1 MAAPKDNGGFLQVPT
16 PGGLAPLQKQTLNPV
31 PTGSATGKKKN
42 PQKSLKIKNGSK
54 KFSEAFQKFIYFL
67 A

>member
-31 PTGSATGKKKN
+31 PTGSATGKKKC
-42 PQKSLKIKNGSK
+42 PKTSGILIWQYKRSYSPSLDPCK
-54 KFSEAFQKFIYFL
+54 EAL
-67 A
+67 

>member
-42 PQKSLKIKNGSK
+42 AQKILKIKNAPK
-54 KFSEAFQKFIYFL
+54 IPDIY
-67 A
+67 

>member
-31 PTGSATGKKKN
+31 PTGSATGKTR
-42 PQKSLKIKNGSK
+42 LKIS
-54 KFSEAFQKFIYFL
+54 IYTREPIFTK
-67 A
+67 

>member
-31 PTGSATGKKKN
+31 PTGSATGKKKIPKN
-42 PQKSLKIKNGSK
+42 P
-54 KFSEAFQKFIYFL
+54 
-67 A
+67 

>member
-31 PTGSATGKKKN
+31 PTGSATGKN
-42 PQKSLKIKNGSK
+42 M
-54 KFSEAFQKFIYFL
+54 
-67 A
+67 

>member
-31 PTGSATGKKKN
+31 PTGSATGKKNCPKYPKN
-42 PQKSLKIKNGSK
+42 QKCPHFFLKLPD
-54 KFSEAFQKFIYFL
+54 IY
-67 A
+67 